1 MKEQIKLMHQLI
13 HNMII
18 EWNIDNID
26 LMDTDYVGCLRALC
40 YQYCFDKLNDKLE
53 FENEF
58 QKAIKNNISE
68 IPPVYNDH
76 DIIKLTEH
84 INFLKSLPQPEQRT
98 PEWYEFRSNRLTASD
113 LARALGLSGYKSLH
127 NLILKK
133 CGVEFPFIAGS
144 AIKHGVKFEDVA
156 IMIYELR
163 NNVKVDEYGCVPHP
177 TLAIFGASPDGIVS
191 PESEN
196 RNYIGRMLEIKC
208 PYSRIITNIIK
219 VDYDYQIQGQLE
231 VCDLEY
237 CDFLECDIKE
247 YSNEDEYW
255 NDEYC
260 QDKDYRDKDCNDEK
274 TIQIMMLNTGYNS
287 LGMEKGILIEYF
299 NKTKK
304 KIQFFYAPFGI
315 TREEFNIWE
324 DEHLDI
330 TEADEN
336 LEYLRTTYWKL
347 KEYNVKLVK
356 RDRTRWACIVPQIK
370 EFWDKVVEC
379 RNKGIKT
386 VDGLSKNT
394 VIKHKKSTKS
404 RNTYQEINL
413 SNKFNRN
420 KPKRQYQFL
429 PDPKQE
435 PKPES
440 KPKPK
445 REPKQEPKLELEQ
458 KQTLK
463 KIRKKIKR
471 RRKKNQNSN
480 HNSQDNF
487 NESSLP
493 GYYYD
498 KDEEDR
504 YNKIDYT
511 RYKFI

>member
-1 MKEQIKLMHQLI
+1 M
-13 HNMII
+13 N
-18 EWNIDNID
+18 
-26 LMDTDYVGCLRALC
+26 
-40 YQYCFDKLNDKLE
+40 
-53 FENEF
+53 
-58 QKAIKNNISE
+58 E

-76 DIIKLTEH
+76 DIKMLTKH
-84 INFLKSLPQPEQRT
+84 IIFLKSLPQPEQRT
-98 PEWYEFRSNRLTASD
+98 PEWYKFRSNRLTASD
-113 LARALGLSGYKSLH
+113 LARAIGQSGEKSVH

-133 CGVEFPFIAGS
+133 CGVDFPFRAGA

-156 IMIYELR
+156 IMIYEHR

-231 VCDLEY
+231 VCGLEY
-237 CDFLECDIKE
+237 CDFLECEIKE

-260 QDKDYRDKDCNDEK
+260 QDKDCKDCNDEK

-336 LEYLRTTYWKL
+336 FEYLRTTYWKL
-347 KEYNVKLVK
+347 TEYNIKLVK
-356 RDRTRWACIVPQIK
+356 RDRIGWACIVPQIK

-394 VIKHKKSTKS
+394 TIKRKKSPSS

-413 SNKFNRN
+413 SNKFSRN

-429 PDPKQE
+429 PDPK
-435 PKPES
+435 P
-440 KPKPK
+440 
-445 REPKQEPKLELEQ
+445 EPKQEPKLEPKQEPKLEPKQEQ
-458 KQTLK
+458 KLK

-471 RRKKNQNSN
+471 RRKLNPIQNKNPQV
-480 HNSQDNF
+480 HNSD
-487 NESSLP
+487 ETSLP
-493 GYYYD
+493 GYYD
-498 KDEEDR
+498 AKDEQDY

-511 RYKFI
+511 KYKFI